1 MLSIQYVL
9 CCSAIKS
16 ICFRAPINETILS
29 HHITVW
35 NEICITYCLF
45 VSSLICLPT
54 LKESHCHIPILHTS
68 WLSYAHR
75 LSCIA
80 KREDS
85 NNNCIHSQSIIRRS
99 KIFSLV
105 VITLFVWHILFV
117 SEEPK
122 KERKWMILVVSH
134 LCNEICN
141 ICLTN
146 LKDDDYL
153 MHQMNNKY

>member
-1 MLSIQYVL
+1 MQLFYTYFVLVSIQF
-9 CCSAIKS
+9 CCLESFLLDPFAFVRRSTKPS
-16 ICFRAPINETILS
+16 S

-75 LSCIA
+75 PSCIA
-80 KREDS
+80 KREDR

-122 KERKWMILVVSH
+122 KERKWMIWSSPIYVTRFVTSV
-134 LCNEICN
+134 
-141 ICLTN
+141 
-146 LKDDDYL
+146 
-153 MHQMNNKY
+153 